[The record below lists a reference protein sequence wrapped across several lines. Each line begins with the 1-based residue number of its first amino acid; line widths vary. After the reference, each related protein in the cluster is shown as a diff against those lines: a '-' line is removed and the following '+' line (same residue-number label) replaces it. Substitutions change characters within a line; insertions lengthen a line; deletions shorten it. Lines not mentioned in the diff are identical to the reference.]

1 MSGNYVGV
9 HKYGTTYFAW
19 AEIRA
24 YEMPPMTL
32 TVSMLGTNIMPNT
45 TLINALSYSMT
56 SGQSIGLDLAFS
68 ATGTGVYWMVDF
80 G

>member
-1 MSGNYVGV
+1 
-9 HKYGTTYFAW
+9 
-19 AEIRA
+19 
-24 YEMPPMTL
+24 MPPMTL

>member
-1 MSGNYVGV
+1 MTGNYVGLY
-9 HKYGTTYFAW
+9 KNGLSYFIW
-19 AEIRA
+19 YELRA

-32 TVSMLGTNIMPNT
+32 TVSMLSTNILPNT
-45 TLINALSYSMT
+45 TLINALGYSMT

>member
-9 HKYGTTYFAW
+9 QKTGTTFFAW

-32 TVSMLGTNIMPNT
+32 TVSMLRTNILPNT